1 VLNRLDEQELSA
13 HTDSSSIRGVD
24 GQLKNIIFACSGP
37 KPKIVLSDAVNN
49 VIDIVENG
57 EYCLVYD
64 RPLTNAGLRWQDLVT
79 WWADLTS
86 QSEFEDATLRDLY
99 RRLELSL
106 GDNAAERILLRTY
119 CERYRGKRGFSTPA
133 LLPQVYLHFDPL
145 TRAQRRA
152 LGKPDHL
159 SRERMD
165 FLLLLPN
172 GVRIVLEVDGKQ
184 HYADGDR
191 ASPERYAEMV
201 AEGRAQR
208 LLGYEVFRFGGYEL
222 SQPDAAAMLRKFF
235 DELFTVHS
243 IS

>member
-1 VLNRLDEQELSA
+1 
-13 HTDSSSIRGVD
+13 
-24 GQLKNIIFACSGP
+24 
-37 KPKIVLSDAVNN
+37 
-49 VIDIVENG
+49 
-57 EYCLVYD
+57 
-64 RPLTNAGLRWQDLVT
+64 
-79 WWADLTS
+79 
-86 QSEFEDATLRDLY
+86 
-99 RRLELSL
+99 
-106 GDNAAERILLRTY
+106 
-119 CERYRGKRGFSTPA
+119 
-133 LLPQVYLHFDPL
+133 
-145 TRAQRRA
+145 
-152 LGKPDHL
+152 
-159 SRERMD
+159 MD